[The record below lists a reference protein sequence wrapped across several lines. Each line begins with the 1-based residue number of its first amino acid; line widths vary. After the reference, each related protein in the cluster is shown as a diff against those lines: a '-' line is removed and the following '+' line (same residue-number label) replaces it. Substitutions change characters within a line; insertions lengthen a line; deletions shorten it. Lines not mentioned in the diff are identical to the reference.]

1 MHDTIILEIFAGTGG
16 VTASFKRRGFS
27 NSVAVDKVKTTG
39 ALTSII
45 PLDLTKDE
53 DQQAVFNWI
62 RIQHPAVKGAFLAPP
77 CGTASQARN
86 SDIPGE
92 DPPKPLRS
100 FANFNFGAW

>member
-27 NSVAVDKVKTTG
+27 NSVAVDKVKTTC

-53 DQQAVFNWI
+53 DQQAVSI
-62 RIQHPAVKGAFLAPP
+62 GYGIQHPAVKAHF
-77 CGTASQARN
+77 
-86 SDIPGE
+86 
-92 DPPKPLRS
+92 
-100 FANFNFGAW
+100 